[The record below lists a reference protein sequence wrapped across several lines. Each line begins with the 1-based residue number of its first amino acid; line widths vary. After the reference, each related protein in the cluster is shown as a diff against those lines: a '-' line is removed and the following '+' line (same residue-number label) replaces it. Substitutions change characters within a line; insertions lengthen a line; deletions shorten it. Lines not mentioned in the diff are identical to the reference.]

1 MTEGIL
7 LATAVVLAATALLA
21 ALSRALSLCSESAL
35 RERFE
40 EAGHPARAEWLVP
53 RIDVVEQVVAF
64 FRTAGRLGVFVGL
77 LVADAGMGEAAVLTW
92 QAVLKA
98 FVVSTLVLWFVT
110 SVMAGAV
117 ARHAAARVVS
127 RTYPLLR
134 ALYAVSWPLVWIGG
148 RIDRL
153 IRIVVRADPPHEVAE
168 QELLHAI
175 EDTERSGAVGSVE
188 AAILE
193 NAVQF
198 GEKVVSEI
206 MTPRTLIEGIEY
218 TDDLAAIRQLIET
231 AGHSRMPVFRGSIDQ
246 IAGILYLKDLIRFIG
261 EDGKA
266 FRLQPLLRTPV
277 RVPETQRVRD
287 LLQQF
292 QRTKVH
298 MAIVVD
304 EFGGTAGLVTIE
316 DVVEELVGEI
326 RDEHEPPEQG
336 LPELRAVAPGAWEAD
351 ARVEIARLS
360 EETGLEIP
368 EDVEYGTVAALV
380 LEHFGRIPARGDRFS
395 ALGAQFEVI
404 AASPSR
410 VERVLIRLPRPESA
424 AADAG

>member
-1 MTEGIL
+1 
-7 LATAVVLAATALLA
+7 
-21 ALSRALSLCSESAL
+21 
-35 RERFE
+35 
-40 EAGHPARAEWLVP
+40 
-53 RIDVVEQVVAF
+53 
-64 FRTAGRLGVFVGL
+64 
-77 LVADAGMGEAAVLTW
+77 
-92 QAVLKA
+92 
-98 FVVSTLVLWFVT
+98 
-110 SVMAGAV
+110 
-117 ARHAAARVVS
+117 
-127 RTYPLLR
+127 
-134 ALYAVSWPLVWIGG
+134 
-148 RIDRL
+148 
-153 IRIVVRADPPHEVAE
+153 
-168 QELLHAI
+168 
-175 EDTERSGAVGSVE
+175 
-188 AAILE
+188 
-193 NAVQF
+193 VQF

-292 QRTKVH
+292 QRTTGH

-368 EDVEYGTVAALV
+368 EDVEYGTVAAFV

-424 AADAG
+424 AVDAG

>member
-1 MTEGIL
+1 M
-7 LATAVVLAATALLA
+7 
-21 ALSRALSLCSESAL
+21 
-35 RERFE
+35 
-40 EAGHPARAEWLVP
+40 P

-92 QAVLKA
+92 QSVLKA
-98 FVVSTLVLWFVT
+98 FLVSTVVLWFVT
-110 SVMAGAV
+110 SVVAGAV
-117 ARHAAARVVS
+117 ARHAAPGVVV
-127 RTYPLLR
+127 RMYPLLR
-134 ALYAVSWPLVWIGG
+134 TLYAMSWPLVWIGG
-148 RIDRL
+148 RIDGL

-198 GEKVVSEI
+198 GEKVVGEI

-218 TDDLAAIRQLIET
+218 TDELPSIRRFIET

-261 EDGKA
+261 EDGES

-336 LPELRAVAPGAWEAD
+336 PPELRAVAPDAWEAD
-351 ARVEIARLS
+351 ARVEIGRLA

-368 EDVEYGTVAALV
+368 EDAEYGTVAALV
-380 LEHFGRIPARGDRFS
+380 LQHFGRIPARGDRFS

-404 AASPSR
+404 AASPAR
-410 VERVLIRLPRPESA
+410 VERVLIRVPR
-424 AADAG
+424 ADGEQAPAG